1 MTLKMADWKIRTDLS
16 HVKTIQYD
24 AISGLLDCFYTNED
38 IWNFNL
44 PFLKSRLRSLATSS
58 LTDHLVLIHNSFV
71 IFQTSSNNPKVMLI
85 AKSVLKCKLQN
96 LESFRNLNPFD
107 TLMGHAAYVIF
118 CQADRVGRAGLCLGW
133 NAWIKGFFSS

>member
-1 MTLKMADWKIRTDLS
+1 MKI
-16 HVKTIQYD
+16 
-24 AISGLLDCFYTNED
+24 LLN
-38 IWNFNL
+38 WPLL
-44 PFLKSRLRSLATSS
+44 PENRKSSATSS

-71 IFQTSSNNPKVMLI
+71 IFQTSSNNLKVMLI

-118 CQADRVGRAGLCLGW
+118 CQAVELGY
-133 NAWIKGFFSS
+133 ASGEMRE